1 KAPVSASPASAVPIL
16 PPADV
21 SQRAIELSAQLPRDE
36 SEGLLLG
43 PEYLPHLTLLQQFV
57 AAGGVPALLDLI
69 GLSTQA
75 FSTMPVRVAGGATGS
90 RSVWMDVEP
99 TPALVDLHR
108 HVLDVSA
115 PFDAHVG
122 DHQAFFGGDAR
133 ARDEQWETGYRP
145 AASGARFRP
154 HITLGHAARPPAIEP
169 FTFEASTIAACH
181 LGRFCSCRRVL
192 RAWTLNAWIAR

>member
-1 KAPVSASPASAVPIL
+1 MSAVLAIDIAIL

-43 PEYLPHLTLLQQFV
+43 PDCLPHITLLQQFV
-57 AAGGVPALLDLI
+57 AATDVPALLDLI

-75 FSTMPVRVAGGATGS
+75 FSTMSLRVAGGAMGS

-115 PFDAHVG
+115 PFDADVG
-122 DHQAFFGGDAR
+122 DHQAFLGGDAR
-133 ARDEQWETGYRP
+133 ARDVQWVTGYRI
-145 AASGARFRP
+145 ASSGARFRP

-192 RAWTLNAWIAR
+192 RAWMLNAWIAR

>member
-1 KAPVSASPASAVPIL
+1 MSAALAIDIAIL

-21 SQRAIELSAQLPRDE
+21 SQRAIELSAQLPRDH

-43 PEYLPHLTLLQQFV
+43 PEYLPHITLLQQFV
-57 AAGGVPALLDLI
+57 AATDVPALLDLI
-69 GLSTQA
+69 GLSTPA
-75 FSTMPVRVAGGATGS
+75 FSTMPLRVAGGAMGS

-108 HVLDVSA
+108 HILDVSA
-115 PFDAHVG
+115 PFEAHVG

-133 ARDEQWETGYRP
+133 DRDVQWVTGYRR
-145 AASGARFRP
+145 ASSGIRFRP

-169 FTFEASTIAACH
+169 FTFEAGTIAACH

-192 RAWTLNAWIAR
+192 RAWSLNAWIAR